1 MNAPRVHH
9 AARRRGGGWP
19 LAASAQQ
26 AAMPVI
32 GFLAGQSREGRAY
45 LTAALKQGLSETG
58 YFEGQNA
65 SIEYR
70 WAENQYDRLPEMA
83 AELVNRKVAVIVAGP
98 VPAALAAK
106 AATADIP
113 IVFAIGGDPV
123 KSGLVASLN
132 RPDGNVTGVSFFTT
146 TLEPKRLELLR
157 EVAPNVAVI
166 AMLLN
171 PNSLD
176 YENQV
181 RDVQAA
187 ARSIGQQIVVLNASS
202 ERDIEIA
209 FATVAQQR
217 VGAILI
223 GSDPFF
229 TDRRS
234 QLVALAAHH
243 GIAAIY
249 QWREF
254 AEAGGLMS
262 YGTSLTDAYRSV
274 GVYAGRILKGTKPAD
289 LPVQQS
295 TKVEL
300 VINLKTAKAL
310 GLTFP
315 LPLLGPRRRG
325 DRMIGRRE
333 FITLLGGAA
342 AAWPL
347 AARAQQ
353 PAMPVIGF
361 LNTASP
367 DTIRRPPARISPGP
381 EGERLCR
388 GRERGDRVSLGG
400 ESISIGCR
408 RWRPIWFA
416 VRSP

>member
-1 MNAPRVHH
+1 MIGRREFITMVGGVAVAWPI
-9 AARRRGGGWP
+9 AAR
-19 LAASAQQ
+19 AQQ
-26 AAMPVI
+26 PAMPVI

-146 TLEPKRLELLR
+146 TLEPKRLELLQ

-171 PNSLD
+171 PKSLD

-187 ARSIGQQIVVLNASS
+187 AHSIGQQIVVLNASS

-209 FATVAQQR
+209 FATIAQQR

-274 GVYAGRILKGTKPAD
+274 GVYAGRILKGTKSAD
-289 LPVQQS
+289 LLPSPTCAQTITRGHAELCDLRACKRSSKVLTRSSRRLPS
-295 TKVEL
+295 T
-300 VINLKTAKAL
+300 
-310 GLTFP
+310 P
-315 LPLLGPRRRG
+315 CSSRRRTWAFCTAIMPKPTVTY
-325 DRMIGRRE
+325 RASVASLERSSE
-333 FITLLGGAA
+333 FGGAMSS
-342 AAWPL
+342 
-347 AARAQQ
+347 
-353 PAMPVIGF
+353 PA
-361 LNTASP
+361 LYN
-367 DTIRRPPARISPGP
+367 
-381 EGERLCR
+381 C
-388 GRERGDRVSLGG
+388 
-400 ESISIGCR
+400 
-408 RWRPIWFA
+408 
-416 VRSP
+416 

>member
-1 MNAPRVHH
+1 MQFDQLKRREFITLLGG
-9 AARRRGGGWP
+9 AAAAWP
-19 LAASAQQ
+19 LAARAQQ
-26 AAMPVI
+26 PAMPVI

-58 YFEGQNA
+58 YIEGQNA

-70 WAENQYDRLPEMA
+70 WAENQYDRLPELA
-83 AELVNRKVAVIVAGP
+83 AELVARKVAVIVAGP

-123 KSGLVASLN
+123 QSGLVASLN
-132 RPDGNVTGVSFFTT
+132 RPGGNVTGVSFFTT
-146 TLEPKRLELLR
+146 TLEPKRLELLQ
-157 EVAPNVAVI
+157 EVSPNIAVI
-166 AMLLN
+166 AMLVN
-171 PNSLD
+171 PKSLD

-187 ARSIGQQIVVLNASS
+187 ARSIGQQIVVLNAGS

-209 FATVAQQR
+209 FATIVQQR
-217 VGAILI
+217 VGAILV

-229 TDRRS
+229 TDRRN

-243 GIAAIY
+243 GVAAIY

-262 YGTSLTDAYRSV
+262 YGTSLTDSYRSV
-274 GVYAGRILKGTKPAD
+274 GIYAGRILKGTKPAN

-300 VINLKTAKAL
+300 VINLKTARAL
-310 GLTFP
+310 GLTVP
-315 LPLLGPRRRG
+315 LPLS
-325 DRMIGRRE
+325 GRADE
-333 FITLLGGAA
+333 
-342 AAWPL
+342 
-347 AARAQQ
+347 
-353 PAMPVIGF
+353 VI
-361 LNTASP
+361 
-367 DTIRRPPARISPGP
+367 
-381 EGERLCR
+381 E
-388 GRERGDRVSLGG
+388 
-400 ESISIGCR
+400 
-408 RWRPIWFA
+408 
-416 VRSP
+416 

>member
-1 MNAPRVHH
+1 MPGM
-9 AARRRGGGWP
+9 RRREFVSLLGGAAAWP
-19 LAASAQQ
+19 LAARAQQ
-26 AAMPVI
+26 SAMPVI

-45 LTAALKQGLSETG
+45 LTSAFKQGLSESG
-58 YFEGQNA
+58 YIEGQNA

-146 TLEPKRLELLR
+146 TLEPKRLELLQ

-166 AMLLN
+166 AVLLN
-171 PNSLD
+171 PKSLD

-209 FATVAQQR
+209 FATIAQQR

-229 TDRRS
+229 TDRRN
-234 QLVALAAHH
+234 QLVALAAFH
-243 GIAAIY
+243 GVPAIY

-254 AEAGGLMS
+254 IWSWTYWKGPWPRSGGVFSRRVLCGFDCSDARSSAACAHS
-262 YGTSLTDAYRSV
+262 YA
-274 GVYAGRILKGTKPAD
+274 
-289 LPVQQS
+289 
-295 TKVEL
+295 
-300 VINLKTAKAL
+300 NLRNCSRCL
-310 GLTFP
+310 GLSV
-315 LPLLGPRRRG
+315 RR
-325 DRMIGRRE
+325 
-333 FITLLGGAA
+333 AA
-342 AAWPL
+342 
-347 AARAQQ
+347 
-353 PAMPVIGF
+353 
-361 LNTASP
+361 
-367 DTIRRPPARISPGP
+367 
-381 EGERLCR
+381 
-388 GRERGDRVSLGG
+388 
-400 ESISIGCR
+400 
-408 RWRPIWFA
+408 
-416 VRSP
+416 

>member
-1 MNAPRVHH
+1 MIQ
-9 AARRRGGGWP
+9 RREFITLVGGGAAWP
-19 LAASAQQ
+19 LTASAQQ

-146 TLEPKRLELLR
+146 TLEPKRLELLQ

-166 AMLLN
+166 AVLLN
-171 PNSLD
+171 PKSLD

-187 ARSIGQQIVVLNASS
+187 GRSIRQQIVVLNASS

-209 FATVAQQR
+209 FATIAQQR

-262 YGTSLTDAYRSV
+262 YGTSLADAYRSV
-274 GVYAGRILKGTKPAD
+274 GVYAGRILKGTKSAD

-300 VINLKTAKAL
+300 VINLKTARAL

-315 LPLLGPRRRG
+315 LPLS
-325 DRMIGRRE
+325 GRADE
-333 FITLLGGAA
+333 
-342 AAWPL
+342 
-347 AARAQQ
+347 
-353 PAMPVIGF
+353 VI
-361 LNTASP
+361 
-367 DTIRRPPARISPGP
+367 
-381 EGERLCR
+381 E
-388 GRERGDRVSLGG
+388 
-400 ESISIGCR
+400 
-408 RWRPIWFA
+408 
-416 VRSP
+416 

>member
-1 MNAPRVHH
+1 M
-9 AARRRGGGWP
+9 
-19 LAASAQQ
+19 
-26 AAMPVI
+26 
-32 GFLAGQSREGRAY
+32 
-45 LTAALKQGLSETG
+45 
-58 YFEGQNA
+58 
-65 SIEYR
+65 
-70 WAENQYDRLPEMA
+70 
-83 AELVNRKVAVIVAGP
+83 IVAGP
-98 VPAALAAK
+98 LPAALAAK

-132 RPDGNVTGVSFFTT
+132 RPDGNITGVSFFTT
-146 TLEPKRLELLR
+146 TLEPKRLELLQ
-157 EVAPNVAVI
+157 EVTPNVAVI

-171 PNSLD
+171 PKSLD

-209 FATVAQQR
+209 FATIAQQR

-229 TDRRS
+229 TDYRN
-234 QLVALAAHH
+234 QLVALAALH
-243 GIAAIY
+243 GIPAIY

-254 AEAGGLMS
+254 ADAGGLMS

-274 GVYAGRILKGTKPAD
+274 GVYAGRILKGTKSAD

-300 VINLKTAKAL
+300 VINLKTAMAL

-315 LPLLGPRRRG
+315 LPLS
-325 DRMIGRRE
+325 GRADE
-333 FITLLGGAA
+333 
-342 AAWPL
+342 
-347 AARAQQ
+347 
-353 PAMPVIGF
+353 VI
-361 LNTASP
+361 
-367 DTIRRPPARISPGP
+367 
-381 EGERLCR
+381 E
-388 GRERGDRVSLGG
+388 
-400 ESISIGCR
+400 
-408 RWRPIWFA
+408 
-416 VRSP
+416 